1 MKASR
6 LFLWAV
12 TGGSGAYVGQK
23 VYQDGRLDSNNFG
36 FIRFGRAALAVW
48 KIGVDYKMTLFS
60 KSSPASETELY
71 EDLKSE
77 VHKRSAET
85 LLELCNKNG
94 GCFIKV
100 GQHIGALDYLLP
112 EEYVSTMRVLH
123 SNAPKMNLDDIYTV
137 LQENLKVDPKEV
149 FDDFD
154 EEPLGTASLAQVH
167 KARLKG
173 TGEEVAV
180 KVQHRYVKK
189 HSFVDIHTMD
199 FLVSV
204 VNYVFPQFEFM
215 WLAEEMRKNLPL
227 ELDFTQE
234 GHNAEKVTNML
245 ANLTWLKV
253 PKIHWP
259 LSTERVLVME
269 YCEGGH
275 INDKDYIIRNGID
288 PATLSKNVSQMYS
301 EMIYI
306 HGFVH
311 CDPHPG
317 NVLVRKSQQGDSQ
330 LILLDHGLYTVS
342 LCSVNL
348 IKAHLTDD
356 K

>member
-1 MKASR
+1 MG
-6 LFLWAV
+6 F
-12 TGGSGAYVGQK
+12 TGGSGAYLGQK
-23 VYQDGRLDSNNFG
+23 IYQDGRLDSNNFG
-36 FIRFGRAALAVW
+36 FIRFGRAAVAVG
-48 KIGVDYKMTLFS
+48 KIGVDYKRTLFS
-60 KSSPASETELY
+60 NSSPESGTPKY
-71 EDLKSE
+71 EDIKSE
-77 VHKRSAET
+77 VHKRSANT
-85 LLELCNKNG
+85 LLDLCNKNG

-112 EEYVSTMRVLH
+112 EEYVSTMKVLH
-123 SNAPKMNLDDIYTV
+123 SNAPKMNLDDVYTV
-137 LQENLKVDPKEV
+137 LQENLNADPKEV
-149 FDDFD
+149 FNDFD

-167 KARLKG
+167 KAKLKES
-173 TGEEVAV
+173 GEEVAV

-189 HSFVDIHTMD
+189 HSFVDINTMD
-199 FLVSV
+199 FLVRV

-227 ELDFTQE
+227 ELDFRQE

-259 LSTERVLVME
+259 LSTDRVLVME

-275 INDKDYIIRNGID
+275 INDKDYIVRNGID
-288 PATLSKNVSQMYS
+288 AATISKNVSQMYS

-306 HGFVH
+306 HGYVH

-317 NVLVRKSQQGDSQ
+317 NVLVRKNKNGNSE

-342 LCSVNL
+342 LRFDSFVKRT
-348 IKAHLTDD
+348 I
-356 K
+356 